1 MSGSSLPGQWWAGP
15 GTYYIGILCGAA
27 HCVHLILLTFSPFNY
42 GLVSVRRQWSATR
55 RPPRCRP
62 PRRPTA
68 AAVGVGPPAPGRASH
83 SVPCHTVIRVQQAA
97 DSRQQAADS
106 RISTE
111 LWIVAEPVRGQP
123 GSSGFCQVILESMVF
138 FTLAIQLSCVTLI
151 KLKLIAS

>member
-1 MSGSSLPGQWWAGP
+1 MAWCQCGGSEA
-15 GTYYIGILCGAA
+15 
-27 HCVHLILLTFSPFNY
+27 
-42 GLVSVRRQWSATR
+42 
-55 RPPRCRP
+55 
-62 PRRPTA
+62 
-68 AAVGVGPPAPGRASH
+68 PPAARRAVARPAARPQPQSE
-83 SVPCHTVIRVQQAA
+83 SDLRPRAALATQFLVISSSGY
-97 DSRQQAADS
+97 SRQQTADS